1 MKIRVLL
8 DMGCMFLLLAAI
20 VIPVL
25 SWVFS
30 VFGLP
35 CNSLFSDE
43 GYRWVFLNIPES
55 VATHGMISF
64 VCFVVAYGALRRCGL
79 FGRRGERHSAATL
92 VFLFILVVFAFL
104 LAAAALY
111 SESPLLSVTGT
122 LEHSAYLHGLPFAV
136 SLSLTLASVSFGILS
151 GSVRNMSHLVDVL
164 TYGISHYSKCLLL
177 GFLVTLVYKECC
189 YVWG

>member
-1 MKIRVLL
+1 MKIKLLL
-8 DMGCMFLLLAAI
+8 DVGCVFFLLAAI
-20 VIPVL
+20 AIPVL
-25 SWVFS
+25 SWMLS
-30 VFGLP
+30 AFGLQ

-43 GYRWVFLNIPES
+43 GYRWVFLKIPDS

-79 FGRRGERHSAATL
+79 LGRRRTSRSVATV
-92 VFLFILVVFAFL
+92 VFLLILAVFAFL

-136 SLSLTLASVSFGILS
+136 SLSLILASVSFGIVA
-151 GSVRNMSHLVDVL
+151 GSVRNTSHLVDVL
-164 TYGISHYSKCLLL
+164 TYGISRYSKCLLL
-177 GFLVTLVYKECC
+177 GFLVTLVLEECR